1 MSPSHSA
8 ARRNPPVRV
17 ALVVLACFALPAA
30 AVPLAAQAGGAVS
43 GHVRDADGAGV
54 PLALVVLAPADS
66 TVPRRSSLTDR
77 AGSFRFVDV
86 PPGSYR
92 LLLERIG
99 YERQS
104 SAALQ
109 VQAGATVTHEFAGR
123 ARAVTMAPIVAR
135 VAASGDRDGTCFTVG
150 QLWRDSA
157 LATVWNEATKGVE
170 TRRAFDRQ
178 YPYALELR
186 QSVTATPVRG
196 TRLVRDSSF
205 RVLVNDPARA
215 EEDEQAR
222 REQRHRQGFG
232 YTFGNVLTLD
242 LPDEKELLDAD
253 FLTRHCLE
261 AGVEEQDGAWQV
273 RFRPVK
279 PERGRIDV
287 VGTIRLD
294 TATFQVRSIT
304 YQYVRGRNV
313 FIMAAVTY
321 GDVPFFP
328 GTELRVPLRGEFHGR
343 PIGPV
348 GASIRTVD
356 GTITFSNYVT

>member
-1 MSPSHSA
+1 MSVSRAVSRCKHLLGATLAFA
-8 ARRNPPVRV
+8 A
-17 ALVVLACFALPAA
+17 LACGIAH
-30 AVPLAAQAGGAVS
+30 PLAAQAGGVVG
-43 GHVRDADGAGV
+43 GHVRDGDGAGV
-54 PLALVVLAPADS
+54 PFALVVLAPADS

-77 AGSFRFVDV
+77 TGAFRFVDV
-86 PPGSYR
+86 APGTYR

-99 YERQS
+99 YQRQA
-104 SAALQ
+104 SAELR
-109 VQAGATVTHEFAGR
+109 VEAGAAVTHDFAGR
-123 ARAVTMAPIVAR
+123 ARAVTLAPVVAR
-135 VAASGDRDGTCFTVG
+135 VAAATCFTVG

-157 LATVWNEATKGVE
+157 LATVWNEATKGVQ

-178 YPYALELR
+178 YSYALELR

-196 TRLVRDSSF
+196 THLLRDSSF

-215 EEDEQAR
+215 EEDERAR
-222 REQRHRQGFG
+222 REQRNRQGFG
-232 YTFGNVLTLD
+232 HTFRNVLTLD
-242 LPDEKELLDAD
+242 VPDEKELLDAD
-253 FLTRHCLE
+253 FLTRHCLQ

-279 PERGRIDV
+279 PDRGRIDV